1 MSFALYVIGFIIFI
15 IGLSIGAHLLHV
27 PPRWIAVGD
36 IVLIGVGI
44 ISGVTGTRQRDPSQ

>member
-1 MSFALYVIGFIIFI
+1 MSFALYVVGFIVLI

-36 IVLIGVGI
+36 IVLIGLGI
-44 ISGVTGTRQRDPSQ
+44 ITGVTGTRQRDPSR

>member
-1 MSFALYVIGFIIFI
+1 MSFALYALGFFILI

-36 IVLIGVGI
+36 VILAGLGIMAGVR
-44 ISGVTGTRQRDPSQ
+44 GTRQRDPS